1 MTESFTPLLTTT
13 DWNAEWMQLQKARRH
28 RDSAVY
34 WNERAKT
41 FTSKDYPNP
50 YVNSFLERAGVAPE
64 ESVFDMG
71 CGTGAL
77 ALPLGEAGHAVTAAD
92 FSEGML
98 SILRGELEARG
109 IKSVHCEQMSWE
121 DDWEEHGITPKSHD
135 VCTAS
140 RSIAVDDMRA
150 ALLKL
155 TMVARRRVCITL
167 PTGASPRTD
176 DHVIEALGL
185 ASRVGR
191 DHLYAVNIL
200 SSMGFEP
207 ELTYIKSSRH
217 DTFETFDDALHK
229 YDDMVRKA
237 CALLPETRTQIA
249 LSKLKPWLE
258 TQIVENEDAGKPGE
272 KGIPQGALR
281 LREPRTIT
289 WAFIAW
295 NVD

>member
-34 WNERAKT
+34 WDERAKT

-77 ALPLGEAGHAVTAAD
+77 ALPLGEAGHAVMAAD

-121 DDWEEHGITPKSHD
+121 DDWEEHGIAPKSHD

-217 DTFETFDDALHK
+217 DTFEAFDDALRK
-229 YDDMVRKA
+229 YDDMVRKV

-272 KGIPQGALR
+272 RGIPQGALR

>member
-1 MTESFTPLLTTT
+1 
-13 DWNAEWMQLQKARRH
+13 
-28 RDSAVY
+28 
-34 WNERAKT
+34 
-41 FTSKDYPNP
+41 
-50 YVNSFLERAGVAPE
+50 
-64 ESVFDMG
+64 
-71 CGTGAL
+71 
-77 ALPLGEAGHAVTAAD
+77 
-92 FSEGML
+92 
-98 SILRGELEARG
+98 
-109 IKSVHCEQMSWE
+109 
-121 DDWEEHGITPKSHD
+121 
-135 VCTAS
+135 
-140 RSIAVDDMRA
+140 MRA

-237 CALLPETRTQIA
+237 CTLLPETRTQIA

-272 KGIPQGALR
+272 RGIPQGALR

>member
-1 MTESFTPLLTTT
+1 MRIRYNE
-13 DWNAEWMQLQKARRH
+13 DAEVVAR
-28 RDSAVY
+28 
-34 WNERAKT
+34 
-41 FTSKDYPNP
+41 
-50 YVNSFLERAGVAPE
+50 L
-64 ESVFDMG
+64 
-71 CGTGAL
+71 
-77 ALPLGEAGHAVTAAD
+77 
-92 FSEGML
+92 
-98 SILRGELEARG
+98 
-109 IKSVHCEQMSWE
+109 
-121 DDWEEHGITPKSHD
+121 
-135 VCTAS
+135 
-140 RSIAVDDMRA
+140 RA

-217 DTFETFDDALHK
+217 DTFETFDDALRK

-272 KGIPQGALR
+272 RGIPQGALC

-295 NVD
+295 NVN